1 MMRWPSAAMTP
12 QFFTGVV
19 PDAGSG
25 GASQVDLY
33 IKVRGTIW
41 CEAAIDKP
49 FIFQVQGFGACSNQP

>member
-1 MMRWPSAAMTP
+1 MTP
-12 QFFTGVV
+12 QLFAGVI
-19 PDAGSG
+19 PDDGGG